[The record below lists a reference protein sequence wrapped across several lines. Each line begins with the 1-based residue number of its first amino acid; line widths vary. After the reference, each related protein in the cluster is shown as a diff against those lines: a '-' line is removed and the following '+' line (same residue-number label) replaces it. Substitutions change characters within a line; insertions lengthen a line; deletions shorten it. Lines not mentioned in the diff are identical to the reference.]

1 MSKLFVFHTNLWR
14 NWRGIP
20 EFPPLSQDYQWYSRC
35 YTCVMTSMQIKPS
48 SSWSVPIYIYIYLW
62 WLVTATS
69 TDLSHH
75 LKYFY
80 CVYFDGRPSNSCVIH
95 LAGQDV
101 LYLMQL
107 YTRSSV
113 FEIEIQGADMYFT
126 NNSDNNVQTT
136 SV

>member
-1 MSKLFVFHTNLWR
+1 MLYMRDDLNANKTIVFMVSTN
-14 NWRGIP
+14 
-20 EFPPLSQDYQWYSRC
+20 
-35 YTCVMTSMQIKPS
+35 
-48 SSWSVPIYIYIYLW
+48 IYIYEYIYLW
-62 WLVTATS
+62 RLFTATF

-107 YTRSSV
+107 YTISA
-113 FEIEIQGADMYFT
+113 Q
-126 NNSDNNVQTT
+126 
-136 SV
+136 

>member
-1 MSKLFVFHTNLWR
+1 MTYAFKYDAFKYDFTILDKQKCLNCFFFIQTSETPKLTGNSRIPPSKSGLSVIQQMLYMRDDLNANKTIVFMVSTN
-14 NWRGIP
+14 
-20 EFPPLSQDYQWYSRC
+20 
-35 YTCVMTSMQIKPS
+35 
-48 SSWSVPIYIYIYLW
+48 IYIYLW

-107 YTRSSV
+107 YTISA
-113 FEIEIQGADMYFT
+113 Q
-126 NNSDNNVQTT
+126 
-136 SV
+136 

>member
-1 MSKLFVFHTNLWR
+1 MLYMRDDLNANKTIVFMVSTN
-14 NWRGIP
+14 
-20 EFPPLSQDYQWYSRC
+20 
-35 YTCVMTSMQIKPS
+35 
-48 SSWSVPIYIYIYLW
+48 IYIYLW

-101 LYLMQL
+101 LYLMPYQHN
-107 YTRSSV
+107 RSSV

>member
-1 MSKLFVFHTNLWR
+1 MTYAFKYDAFNSGQTEVSKLFVFHTNLWR

-107 YTRSSV
+107 YTISA
-113 FEIEIQGADMYFT
+113 Q
-126 NNSDNNVQTT
+126 
-136 SV
+136 

>member
-1 MSKLFVFHTNLWR
+1 MTYAFKYDAFKYDFTILDKQKCLNCCFSYKPLEKLTGNSRIPPSKSGLSVIQQMLYMRDDLNANKTIVFMVSTN
-14 NWRGIP
+14 
-20 EFPPLSQDYQWYSRC
+20 
-35 YTCVMTSMQIKPS
+35 
-48 SSWSVPIYIYIYLW
+48 IYIYLW

-107 YTRSSV
+107 YTISA
-113 FEIEIQGADMYFT
+113 Q
-126 NNSDNNVQTT
+126 
-136 SV
+136 

>member
-1 MSKLFVFHTNLWR
+1 MTYAFKYDAFKYDFTILDKQKCLNCLFFIQTS
-14 NWRGIP
+14 GETDG
-20 EFPPLSQDYQWYSRC
+20 EFPNSPSKSGLSVIQQMLYMRDDLNANKTIVFMVS
-35 YTCVMTSMQIKPS
+35 TN
-48 SSWSVPIYIYIYLW
+48 IYIYLW

-107 YTRSSV
+107 YTISA
-113 FEIEIQGADMYFT
+113 Q
-126 NNSDNNVQTT
+126 
-136 SV
+136 

>member
-1 MSKLFVFHTNLWR
+1 MTYAFKYDAFKYDFTIPDKQKCLSCLFFIQTS
-14 NWRGIP
+14 GETDG
-20 EFPPLSQDYQWYSRC
+20 EFPNSPPLSQDYQWYSRC

-48 SSWSVPIYIYIYLW
+48 SSWSVPISIYLW
-62 WLVTATS
+62 RLVTATS

-107 YTRSSV
+107 YTISA
-113 FEIEIQGADMYFT
+113 Q
-126 NNSDNNVQTT
+126 
-136 SV
+136 

>member
-1 MSKLFVFHTNLWR
+1 MKIWHMLLNMMLLNMIYNSGQTEVSKLFVFHTNLWR

-48 SSWSVPIYIYIYLW
+48 SSWSVPISIYLW
-62 WLVTATS
+62 RLVTATS

-95 LAGQDV
+95 LAGQDL

-107 YTRSSV
+107 YTISA
-113 FEIEIQGADMYFT
+113 Q
-126 NNSDNNVQTT
+126 
-136 SV
+136 